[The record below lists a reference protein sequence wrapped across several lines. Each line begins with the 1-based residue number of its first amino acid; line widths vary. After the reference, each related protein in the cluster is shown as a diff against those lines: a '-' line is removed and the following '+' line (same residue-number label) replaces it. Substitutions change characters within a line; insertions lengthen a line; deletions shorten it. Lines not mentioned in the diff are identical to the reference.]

1 MRFFP
6 KDKKSYSK
14 ENVKILVKDVRKPF
28 SRGLVT
34 VPIALMCL
42 PVTAAID
49 SVRLIRH
56 RRAQKKSNIP
66 PAIHSE
72 ISELVDLFLK
82 YSLLIKIVKV
92 QNWPQF
98 LAQLSNYE
106 FRPPLRAKKDDP
118 WYLTP
123 SGEIIPY
130 PAKKTAAGDHTAT
143 KKTSTTWIGPSYNK
157 PFGSIWKNRPLV
169 GVMFDRR
176 RVNIKRMYTRDI
188 GTIAKPWQD
197 SIDQLR
203 RHFAEIDGVEYSDL
217 NAFFAAIQQSNET
230 NEVLAEL
237 TRDAVIG
244 IVVGRNDQ
252 ASLELAK
259 YYAQTLSRQL
269 DRALNVYWYD
279 SQGAGLS
286 LIEFPSTAHSP
297 TP

>member
-1 MRFFP
+1 MKFFP
-6 KDKKSYSK
+6 KGKQSYSK
-14 ENVKILVKDVRKPF
+14 QNVKILARDATKPF

-34 VPIALMCL
+34 VPVALMCL

-49 SVRLIRH
+49 SVRLIRD
-56 RRAQKKSNIP
+56 RRAKKKSSIS

-72 ISELVDLFLK
+72 ISEVVDLFLK
-82 YSLLIKIVKV
+82 YSLFIKMVKV

-106 FRPPLRAKKDDP
+106 FRPPLRVKKDDP

-123 SGEIIPY
+123 GGEIIPY
-130 PAKKTAAGDHTAT
+130 PAKKTAVGSHTAT
-143 KKTSTTWIGPSYNK
+143 KKTSTTWIGPSYSQ
-157 PFGSIWKNRPLV
+157 PFGSIWEHRPLV
-169 GVMFDRR
+169 GVLLDWRK
-176 RVNIKRMYTRDI
+176 VNIKRMYTRDI

-197 SIDQLR
+197 SIDQLM
-203 RHFAEIDGVEYSDL
+203 RHLAQMDGVEYSDL

-237 TRDAVIG
+237 TREAVIG

-259 YYAQTLSRQL
+259 YYAQSLSRQL
-269 DRALNVYWYD
+269 DRALNVYLYYN
-279 SQGAGLS
+279 QGARPFF
-286 LIEFPSTAHSP
+286 I
-297 TP
+297 